1 MYGPN
6 FTNPINQSGQ
16 FMSEINRLN
25 NHKEA
30 KQMENAHQCEHCTAY
45 RMPSADCKMKDRNTY
60 MENQSA
66 PFFPPPHQPKFS
78 AESQEANFF
87 PPPIPPIVSAMRD
100 QDMALNKWV
109 LAHSKGAYP
118 PHQPKLNA
126 GDWNEVNIAAD
137 SGKGMSAEEWGSSEC
152 MMEID
157 CLNAQKE
164 ITAMRDQDTA
174 LNEWVLA
181 HGTGTPETPETIR
194 GKILDTARVLTTG
207 DRNKSYGPPID
218 NLTTYANLCTAYIF
232 GKGGNE
238 NDLLALDA
246 VDAAVLMVLAKVSR
260 IAANRGHKDNYVD
273 GAAYMAIAGECDEL
287 LGGT

>member
-45 RMPSADCKMKDRNTY
+45 RMPSSDCKMKDRNTY

-78 AESQEANFF
+78 AESQEKYA
-87 PPPIPPIVSAMRD
+87 AG
-100 QDMALNKWV
+100 NKTV
-109 LAHSKGAYP
+109 
-118 PHQPKLNA
+118 
-126 GDWNEVNIAAD
+126 
-137 SGKGMSAEEWGSSEC
+137 EE
-152 MMEID
+152 
-157 CLNAQKE
+157 
-164 ITAMRDQDTA
+164 T
-174 LNEWVLA
+174 V
-181 HGTGTPETPETIR
+181 R
-194 GKILDTARVLTTG
+194 GQILDTAKGLTTG